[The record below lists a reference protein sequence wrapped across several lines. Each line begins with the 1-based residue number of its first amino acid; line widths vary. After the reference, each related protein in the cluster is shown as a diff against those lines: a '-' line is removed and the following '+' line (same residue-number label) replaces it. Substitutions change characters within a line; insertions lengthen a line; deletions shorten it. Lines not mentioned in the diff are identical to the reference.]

1 MAKTFNIELITPE
14 KSELWFTKQMLEDPS
29 TMDYNAGYDVNYDG
43 YNYQDGTISKSMEEI
58 QGDWYDYFVN
68 NAPENFYYYIKVDN
82 DYVGEIYAKRD
93 DDKDAYEIGIIIKG
107 DHRGKGYATPAI
119 GLLCEKLKENGVKK
133 LYHELPS
140 TRTKAITADMNNGF
154 IVIKEY
160 VGDMKC
166 FGKNEIL
173 VYLEK
178 IL

>member
-29 TMDYNAGYDVNYDG
+29 TMDYNAGYDVEYDG
-43 YNYQDGTISKSMEEI
+43 YNYQDGTISKDMDEI

-68 NAPENFYYYIKVDN
+68 NTPENFYYYIKVGDG
-82 DYVGEIYAKRD
+82 YVGEIYAKRD

-140 TRTKAITADMNNGF
+140 TRIKAIKADMNNGF

-160 VGDMKC
+160 ASDMKC
-166 FGKNEIL
+166 FGKIENL